1 VTLRTPRNLTNLPP
15 REEALGAL
23 ATEMMGEQAANLGRL
38 GRDVERSMAALT
50 EAGDGVSAEDRRKLI
65 DVAANAVWRYFIQRE
80 ATGLR
85 SHAQAIAHYKIP
97 GAVLARVGAQP
108 RKG

>member
-1 VTLRTPRNLTNLPP
+1 VTLRMPRNLTNTPP

-23 ATEMMGEQAANLGRL
+23 ATEMKGEQAANLGRL
-38 GRDVERSMAALT
+38 GREVEKTMAALT
-50 EAGDGVSAEDRRKLI
+50 EAGDAVSAEDRRRLV
-65 DVAANAVWRYFIQRE
+65 DAAANAVWRYFIQRE

-85 SHAQAIAHYKIP
+85 SHAQAIAHYRIP

-108 RKG
+108 KKT